1 MRAGRLA
8 LAFLVVVALIAAI
21 DIAARAIGVGTGIAT
36 SAIDASIT
44 ALCFL
49 AYPWISPAVLEAVA
63 KTPEKSA
70 KQASPSPAIDLRL
83 EPELELERNF
93 EQLTV
98 TAQRLANEAGIRA
111 PRLVMVDDPGHIA
124 FGVGMPSRSTIFITK
139 GLSNHVTASTLEGI
153 LAHEIGHI
161 SSRHTLVQAFVFAG
175 LFAGKTLIGIPGGL
189 APMIL
194 LGYLAVL
201 RQCEFAARGI
211 REGRGHAFRTAGAG
225 ERAREKTQRCA
236 RLHQLAQGRVFDA
249 PQFCKAHCG
258 GPSWIKKP
266 TSRASTRPSLFGMV
280 R

>member
-21 DIAARAIGVGTGIAT
+21 DIAARAIGVATGIAT
-36 SAIDASIT
+36 GAIDASIT

-63 KTPEKSA
+63 RTPKKSA
-70 KQASPSPAIDLRL
+70 KQAPPSPAPGLRLDLGL

-111 PRLVMVDDPGHIA
+111 PRLVMVDDSGHIA

-201 RQCEFAARGI
+201 RQCEFAADRCAVSLVGS
-211 REGRGHAFRTAGAG
+211 
-225 ERAREKTQRCA
+225 ERAAATLLELRELVREQVKTPNAAPDFASWLKDGFSTHPSFA
-236 RLHQLAQGRVFDA
+236 RRIAAV
-249 PQFCKAHCG
+249 
-258 GPSWIKKP
+258 
-266 TSRASTRPSLFGMV
+266 RAG
-280 R
+280 

>member
-1 MRAGRLA
+1 MIPMRAGRLA

-201 RQCEFAARGI
+201 RQCEFAADR
-211 REGRGHAFRTAGAG
+211 RAAGLVG
-225 ERAREKTQRCA
+225 SERAAATLLELRNLVTERVRKPSAAPDFTSWLKDGFSTHPSFA
-236 RLHQLAQGRVFDA
+236 RRIAAV
-249 PQFCKAHCG
+249 
-258 GPSWIKKP
+258 
-266 TSRASTRPSLFGMV
+266 RAG
-280 R
+280 

>member
-1 MRAGRLA
+1 MIPMRAGRLA

-21 DIAARAIGVGTGIAT
+21 DIAARAISGGTGIAT

-63 KTPEKSA
+63 RTPKKSA
-70 KQASPSPAIDLRL
+70 KQAPPSPAPGLRIDLGL

-201 RQCEFAARGI
+201 RQCEFAADRCAVSLVGS
-211 REGRGHAFRTAGAG
+211 
-225 ERAREKTQRCA
+225 ERAAATLFELRNLVKERIRKPDCA
-236 RLHQLAQGRVFDA
+236 DFTSWLKDGFSTH
-249 PQFCKAHCG
+249 
-258 GPSWIKKP
+258 PSFARRIAAV
-266 TSRASTRPSLFGMV
+266 RAG
-280 R
+280 

>member
-1 MRAGRLA
+1 MIPMRAGRLA

-63 KTPEKSA
+63 KTPKKSA
-70 KQASPSPAIDLRL
+70 KQASPSPAIDLNL

-201 RQCEFAARGI
+201 RQCEFAADR
-211 REGRGHAFRTAGAG
+211 RAAGLVG
-225 ERAREKTQRCA
+225 SERAAATLLELRNLVKERIRKPDCA
-236 RLHQLAQGRVFDA
+236 DFTSWLKDGFSTH
-249 PQFCKAHCG
+249 
-258 GPSWIKKP
+258 PSFARRIAAV
-266 TSRASTRPSLFGMV
+266 RAG
-280 R
+280 

>member
-1 MRAGRLA
+1 MIPMRAGRLA

-21 DIAARAIGVGTGIAT
+21 DIAARAISGGTGIAT

-63 KTPEKSA
+63 RTPKKSA
-70 KQASPSPAIDLRL
+70 KQAPPSPASGLRLDLGL

-201 RQCEFAARGI
+201 RQCEFAADRRAVSLVGS
-211 REGRGHAFRTAGAG
+211 
-225 ERAREKTQRCA
+225 ERAAATLLELRNLVKERIRKPDCA
-236 RLHQLAQGRVFDA
+236 DFTSWLKDGFSTH
-249 PQFCKAHCG
+249 
-258 GPSWIKKP
+258 PSFARRIAAV
-266 TSRASTRPSLFGMV
+266 RAG
-280 R
+280 

>member
-1 MRAGRLA
+1 MRADRLA

-21 DIAARAIGVGTGIAT
+21 DIAARAIGVATGIAT

-63 KTPEKSA
+63 RTPKKSA
-70 KQASPSPAIDLRL
+70 KQAPPSPASGLRLDLGL
-83 EPELELERNF
+83 EPELGLERNF

-201 RQCEFAARGI
+201 RQCEFAADRC
-211 REGRGHAFRTAGAG
+211 AAGLVG
-225 ERAREKTQRCA
+225 SERAAATLLELRELVREQ
-236 RLHQLAQGRVFDA
+236 V
-249 PQFCKAHCG
+249 
-258 GPSWIKKP
+258 KKP
-266 TSRASTRPSLFGMV
+266 NAAPDFASWLKDGFSTHPSFARRIAAVRAG
-280 R
+280 